1 VAFRGTL
8 RAGVSGVSSANAS
21 GLWAQGGSGL
31 ALVGRQGDQAPGLDS
46 GAKFTAFQQFILPD
60 AGGLVFLAKVA
71 GTNITSANNT
81 GLWAVAGG
89 GVVRLGAQKGGG
101 LVVQRR
107 AQKGGFIS
115 VNGADKKL
123 KTITLFAKT
132 PFSAGQS
139 RSFTTD
145 GA

>member
-1 VAFRGTL
+1 M
-8 RAGVSGVSSANAS
+8 RARSS
-21 GLWAQGGSGL
+21 
-31 ALVGRQGDQAPGLDS
+31 P
-46 GAKFTAFQQFILPD
+46 AFQQFILPD

-71 GTNITSANNT
+71 GTNITSANNS
-81 GLWAVAGG
+81 GLWAVDGG
-89 GVVRLGAQKGGG
+89 GVVQLVAQRGG
-101 LVVQRR
+101 V
-107 AQKGGFIS
+107 IS

-145 GA
+145 GASPFPRNLHRREHRIGEQGFWDHRAERDHL